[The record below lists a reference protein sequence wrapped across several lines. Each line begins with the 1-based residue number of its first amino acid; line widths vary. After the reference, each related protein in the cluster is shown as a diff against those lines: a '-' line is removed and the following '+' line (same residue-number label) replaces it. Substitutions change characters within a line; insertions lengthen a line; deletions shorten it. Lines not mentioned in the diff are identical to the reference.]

1 MMVMKKRFVVEEHE
15 TIDECLERIK
25 AEGYRPIRRMERP
38 IFREV
43 KKNGETV
50 IEPCG
55 RTITFEAVR
64 NE

>member
-1 MMVMKKRFVVEEHE
+1 MAMKKRFVVKEHE

-25 AEGYRPIRRMERP
+25 AEGYRPIRRIEQP

-55 RTITFEAVR
+55 RMITFEAVR